1 MGARRAFLCGWLYGL
16 ACFGFGVFW
25 IHESFQFNHIAIG
38 WALFLTGMLIMFL
51 ALYPAL
57 VGYGVARVKTRGEP
71 FQLLVLIPAAWVLA
85 EWVRGW
91 FFTGFTWLQLGYS
104 QVGSPLQGLLPVGG
118 IYLTSWVVA
127 LGAGLLVLVARGR
140 GTRRWGWLTALIL
153 LWGASASLGMIR
165 WTSPS
170 GDALQVALV
179 QGNVPQDEK
188 WLPRMRK
195 PTLERYLSLTRAH
208 WNADL
213 VIWPES
219 ALPGL
224 RDGFDGFVDSLA
236 DEARANG
243 SHVIFGVPML
253 DRSTL
258 ALYNSVVAVGH
269 EDGRGEMVYHK
280 RHLVPFGEY
289 LPLDAV
295 IRPVTEALGLPVADF
310 NLGPATQPLLEAAG
324 HRLGVSVCYEI
335 AFGSE
340 ILQALPDAAVLVT
353 VSNDAWFGTSIGPH
367 QHLQIARARALET
380 GRYLL
385 RSTNTGITAI
395 VAPDGVVEA
404 QAPQFEVQVL
414 PGEILPMGGMTPYAR
429 TGDTVVIVLM
439 VLIVVACVAITR
451 RRAARA

>member
-1 MGARRAFLCGWLYGL
+1 VGARRAFLCGWLYGL